1 MLVHHKV
8 NWSVPFSTLPT
19 FIDWSLKIL
28 RGSTNQEDKNS
39 VSFSASPVLTMV
51 QTAIEQT
58 VDDGDNTDF
67 GPTLKETSA
76 DGGEAN
82 SDGDKRDVKQR
93 W

>member
-1 MLVHHKV
+1 MGDAEISHGDG
-8 NWSVPFSTLPT
+8 FTT
-19 FIDWSLKIL
+19 
-28 RGSTNQEDKNS
+28 G
-39 VSFSASPVLTMV
+39 
-51 QTAIEQT
+51 IEQT

-67 GPTLKETSA
+67 GPTPMETSA